1 MSLCVFVCRGWGGG
15 VKKRDVCTFYYYFLL
30 LCVSGIDGV
39 LQAYANCIRYVQLY
53 GPTNVAPIIQHV
65 ARFAAAAQKEEG
77 TKGAHV
83 RNTAIGW
90 STRVIR
96 YQHHALAYMP
106 NTLIN
111 RHGMH
116 SVRLICFNF
125 SCSPDLRNGSF
136 HVFQFQLF
144 IKFDVWQFFLVS
156 NYSKNFI
163 MPT

>member
-1 MSLCVFVCRGWGGG
+1 MWVLVLVSRSEVTDMWVFVCRGWGGG
-15 VKKRDVCTFYYYFLL
+15 VKKRDICTFYYYFLL

-90 STRVIR
+90 STRVIQ
-96 YQHHALAYMP
+96 YQHHALAYAKY
-106 NTLIN
+106 I
-111 RHGMH
+111 
-116 SVRLICFNF
+116 
-125 SCSPDLRNGSF
+125 D
-136 HVFQFQLF
+136 
-144 IKFDVWQFFLVS
+144 K
-156 NYSKNFI
+156 
-163 MPT
+163 